1 MNEEIEV
8 KDEAKN
14 EAASEWLEP
23 SPVGSEFMAHEAAM
37 EPAARVPVHKAFA
50 IAPGFN
56 VGMLRKMAESYK
68 PKRIVVI
75 DHEENGFE
83 VRRLGNTADVSLF
96 YASIRQNKTVEENSE
111 SEFNLNDFEN
121 FLDEYK
127 NATFEQVEKYKA
139 VNENMKRDAVISYS
153 YLHKRLTKLASF
165 KRSEDGETAELKKAI
180 EAAIEAELIKELPPN
195 LCKEIYNSSARL
207 FKIL

>member
-1 MNEEIEV
+1 MSEEAEV

-23 SPVGSEFMAHEAAM
+23 SPVGSEFMLHEAAM

-56 VGMLRKMAESYK
+56 VGILRKMAESYK

-83 VRRLGNTADVSLF
+83 VRRLGNNADVSLF
-96 YASIRQNKTVEENSE
+96 YASIKKVSGDSE
-111 SEFNLNDFEN
+111 KVFNLSDFEK
-121 FLDEYK
+121 FLEEYK
-127 NATFEQVEKYKA
+127 IATFEQIEKYKA
-139 VNENMKRDAVISYS
+139 VTEQMKRDVVVSYS
-153 YLHKRLTKLASF
+153 YLHKRLTKLALF
-165 KRSEDGETAELKKAI
+165 KNSENGETAELKKAI
-180 EAAIEAELIKELPPN
+180 EAAIEAELITELPPN
-195 LCKEIYNSSARL
+195 LCKDFYKSSARL
-207 FKIL
+207 FKIV